1 MIWAVWCMLLV
12 RVPAGSLRMPRI
24 ALPYCDIFLPLTYLS
39 VGWNSRNLEINGA
52 FYHQPNPGRLSW
64 ENIRNSNTHL
74 PNLPTSC
81 FSRLPFV
88 NFLPPQK
95 VRILVPPFKNAGL
108 GWRQKPIANQV
119 PKFSFVLGCFIT
131 GYLCV
136 CVWLC
141 VCVLKVLLLSKLY
154 TQHRVRSQNP
164 KMKSLML
171 YQPGATPFTTEFYLW
186 YYIHPSLLVLFCF

>member
-1 MIWAVWCMLLV
+1 M
-12 RVPAGSLRMPRI
+12 
-24 ALPYCDIFLPLTYLS
+24 
-39 VGWNSRNLEINGA
+39 
-52 FYHQPNPGRLSW
+52 SW
-64 ENIRNSNTHL
+64 ENIRNSSTHL

-88 NFLPPQK
+88 SFLPPQK

-108 GWRQKPIANQV
+108 GRRQKPIANQV

-136 CVWLC
+136 CV
-141 VCVLKVLLLSKLY
+141 CVLKVLLLSNLY
-154 TQHRVRSQNP
+154 TQHRSQNP

-171 YQPGATPFTTEFYLW
+171 YQPGATPFTNR
-186 YYIHPSLLVLFCF
+186 VLFMILHTPIITSFVLFLNNLK